1 MFKGNMKYIG
11 KNNVI
16 TQYMRTVDPDYVVPL
31 EYDEQHDYCQDCK
44 CYMKTIHSE
53 GIMRCEQCG
62 YQEDILI
69 DSDKPS
75 YKDPPRE
82 LSYYNYQRVNHLIEC
97 LSQLQAKET
106 TEIPQ
111 EVIDGILNEIRKQ
124 RIENLAKLT
133 NEKMREI
140 LRHLGH
146 SKYYEHIAHI
156 KHMLGIPTPVLNKE
170 TENKIHIMF
179 KLIQGPYLVHQP
191 PDRINF
197 LSYSYVLHKFFLIL
211 DMPEFCKYCP
221 LLKSREKLHN
231 HDMVWRKICA
241 DLGWKYHR
249 SL

>member
-1 MFKGNMKYIG
+1 
-11 KNNVI
+11 
-16 TQYMRTVDPDYVVPL
+16 MRTVDPDYVVPL

-53 GIMRCEQCG
+53 GVMRCEQCG
-62 YQEDILI
+62 YQENILI

-170 TENKIHIMF
+170 TENKIHTMF

-191 PDRINF
+191 PGRINF

-221 LLKSREKLHN
+221 LLKSREKLHT
-231 HDMVWRKICA
+231 HDMVWTKICA